1 MSQTDILT
9 VELTWTDDPDLE
21 LEWDA
26 IGYATEYTL
35 SKSLVASLVN
45 RNYKVT
51 AISDYGVEEQ
61 YFSSFT
67 EARRWCLLNEA
78 SSALP
83 DAMLNLR

>member
-1 MSQTDILT
+1 MSQTDTLT
-9 VELTWTDDPDLE
+9 VSLTWTADEDIE
-21 LEWDA
+21 LEWNA

-51 AISDYGVEEQ
+51 AISDDGVKEQ